1 MRAITLLFGM
11 LLALSSPVQGDAPD
25 RLMAQFRQA
34 LQQRDGAAVAALFAP
49 DASVKV
55 TLLMDQEA
63 PMVVSLTRAE
73 YLQQQRALWNFA
85 SDYSFMMDNPHK
97 QQTGLGWQL
106 TFNQQER
113 YRLFQDSLIRDNR
126 ITLHTEM
133 RDGKSLITAIHTR
146 TRQK

>member
-1 MRAITLLFGM
+1 MHAITLFFSM
-11 LLALSSPVQGDAPD
+11 LLALSSPAQGDAPE

-34 LQQRDGAAVAALFAP
+34 LQQRDSAAVAALFAP

-55 TLLMDQEA
+55 TLLMEQEA

-85 SDYSFMMDNPHK
+85 SDYSVTVDDLET
-97 QQTGLGWQL
+97 QQAGSGWQL

-113 YRLFQDSLIRDNR
+113 YRLFQGTLNRDNR
-126 ITLHTEM
+126 IALQTEM
-133 RDGKSLITAIHTR
+133 RDGKTVITAIHTR
-146 TRQK
+146 TRQW